1 MGHARVRPVAMA
13 AGQQAPCRLT
23 MMHPTLKA
31 AFDAE
36 MQGAR
41 QALAGDR
48 LAEAFTHLERAHVLG
63 QWYVSTHAVTHL
75 HMLRIGWR
83 RRDLREILGQLLRIP
98 GGMIGSAIGRVPR
111 GNTGGANVSA
121 TRPLPIPQD
130 LRDLLRHDS
139 RSRLD

>member
-1 MGHARVRPVAMA
+1 
-13 AGQQAPCRLT
+13 
-23 MMHPTLKA
+23 MHSALKN

-36 MQGAR
+36 MQSAR
-41 QALAGDR
+41 QALADDR
-48 LAEAFTHLERAHVLG
+48 LTEAFSHLERAHVLG
-63 QWYVSTHAVTHL
+63 QWYVMTHATTHVY
-75 HMLRIGWR
+75 MLRIGWR

-98 GGMIGSAIGRVPR
+98 GGMIGSIIGRVPR

-130 LRDLLRHDS
+130 LKDLLRHDR